1 MLAASYYNNFE
12 NYYTSSTNASTIS
25 SIPNL
30 FPKKYKTQSKLFPK
44 MNTYSPTPTKT
55 TKSRSIRLDI
65 IKEDFPLR
73 TPSTKPFHLKSSSA
87 LTSSL
92 SNNNKNSRNRLSML
106 NNINKT
112 EISFHT
118 QQPTVKKAKKKSR
131 TLTLQGIEEEIQN
144 LHRFIQT
151 SPCRYSKDYIRE
163 QLHLKTP
170 KVKEGK
176 SNFNNFV
183 YKNQAIIRLRSQT
196 GKHPK
201 KRKHSQNEKD
211 PKWKQFV
218 KMISNPS
225 YGIDGIKKQ
234 FPKLTT
240 NNAFLI
246 TSTFHSR
253 YRTSTLGST
262 MIASRIDT
270 KAKDPSTFDSTR
282 KKQLTQ
288 ASRLK
293 LKCKMIRWF
302 MDNKKDLLSRLLDP
316 HFKEQILK
324 FTEKKSKEFNVGLTI
339 EDFSTLM
346 QNNLI
351 TSDPELI
358 QKLFWIIDEKGD
370 NDLNYSEIVSG
381 IEMFR
386 DSTPE
391 EKIRIFFRLC
401 DTDNS
406 NTVSRKKFYSLLQ
419 SNLINRND
427 VPFLKK
433 SVEKIFAMYKDQGD
447 ELTLEQFVEGFKA
460 NKDLENVINN
470 NMLALKTIDK
480 VIDEDVK
487 KGLMMFNAEQN
498 MYIQQKIFGGN
509 YESCRIRDRRF
520 GNMLTGFIKAKE
532 EMAERRKQRENEED
546 FISDEGENHDDT
558 LRRDEEEA
566 FKNERDIYKMLMD
579 MNKTNPKKYIQ

>member
-1 MLAASYYNNFE
+1 
-12 NYYTSSTNASTIS
+12 
-25 SIPNL
+25 
-30 FPKKYKTQSKLFPK
+30 
-44 MNTYSPTPTKT
+44 
-55 TKSRSIRLDI
+55 
-65 IKEDFPLR
+65 
-73 TPSTKPFHLKSSSA
+73 
-87 LTSSL
+87 
-92 SNNNKNSRNRLSML
+92 
-106 NNINKT
+106 
-112 EISFHT
+112 
-118 QQPTVKKAKKKSR
+118 
-131 TLTLQGIEEEIQN
+131 
-144 LHRFIQT
+144 
-151 SPCRYSKDYIRE
+151 
-163 QLHLKTP
+163 
-170 KVKEGK
+170 
-176 SNFNNFV
+176 
-183 YKNQAIIRLRSQT
+183 
-196 GKHPK
+196 
-201 KRKHSQNEKD
+201 
-211 PKWKQFV
+211 
-218 KMISNPS
+218 
-225 YGIDGIKKQ
+225 
-234 FPKLTT
+234 
-240 NNAFLI
+240 
-246 TSTFHSR
+246 
-253 YRTSTLGST
+253 

-406 NTVSRKKFYSLLQ
+406 NTVSREEFYTMLK
-419 SNLINRND
+419 RNIID
-427 VPFLKK
+427 RGDIQFLKK

-566 FKNERDIYKMLMD
+566 FKNERDIYKMVMD